1 MYEFALGEHQCR
13 DSHMSIKTSFGKF
26 GKLMAKKGQKTN
38 KKKSS

>member
-26 GKLMAKKGQKTN
+26 WQTNGKKGQKN
-38 KKKSS
+38 QQKKSS